1 MEKRKVANTDA
12 EPERLEAVIERCGP
26 IDAMAAWKPAEKV
39 PMEVRIDR
47 NAGVRDTEEG
57 FDHYYGPAQGP
68 IKWAEGFPVPFWL
81 WITYIYPHN
90 ALLMS
95 DTQIA
100 QSPMSRQQG
109 GNKKAQCRQV
119 VPSSCTAFAAS

>member
-12 EPERLEAVIERCGP
+12 EPESLEAFKERYGP
-26 IDAMAAWKPAEKV
+26 FWKAEWEAAEKV
-39 PMEVRIDR
+39 PTEVRIDR
-47 NAGVRDTEEG
+47 NTEVTDTEEG

-68 IKWAEGFPVPFWL
+68 IKWAEAIQVLFWL
-81 WITYIYPHN
+81 WITYIYPPN

>member
-12 EPERLEAVIERCGP
+12 EPESLEAFKERYGP
-26 IDAMAAWKPAEKV
+26 FWKAEWEAAEKV
-39 PMEVRIDR
+39 PTEVRIDR
-47 NAGVRDTEEG
+47 NTGVTDTEEG

-68 IKWAEGFPVPFWL
+68 IKWAEAILVPPQE
-81 WITYIYPHN
+81 WITVIYPPN

-100 QSPMSRQQG
+100 QSAMSRKQG
-109 GNKKAQCRQV
+109 AKKTALCQEV
-119 VPSSCTAFAAS
+119 IPSSCTAFAAS

>member
-12 EPERLEAVIERCGP
+12 EPESLEAFKERYGP
-26 IDAMAAWKPAEKV
+26 FWMAAWEAAEKV
-39 PMEVRIDR
+39 PTEVRID
-47 NAGVRDTEEG
+47 AGATDTEEG

-68 IKWAEGFPVPFWL
+68 IKWAEGIPVPFQQ
-81 WITYIYPHN
+81 WITYIYPPN

-100 QSPMSRQQG
+100 QSAGSRKQG
-109 GNKKAQCRQV
+109 AKKKALCREV
-119 VPSSCTAFAAS
+119 IPSSCTAFAAS